1 VNLKNIG
8 ELSSEE
14 VNKFVCGIDLT
25 TNALA
30 TKLVTKEDADAATE
44 IVNALIQRSA
54 KLTAA
59 SLAAV
64 ILKTGKAKT
73 PEKPI
78 LMTIEG
84 TTFYKMNN
92 FRILFEAFLQGFL
105 SGENKR
111 FYEIV
116 EVPNSSLIGAGIAA
130 IVN

>member
-1 VNLKNIG
+1 
-8 ELSSEE
+8 
-14 VNKFVCGIDLT
+14 
-25 TNALA
+25 
-30 TKLVTKEDADAATE
+30 LV
-44 IVNALIQRSA
+44 
-54 KLTAA
+54 AA

-64 ILKTGKAKT
+64 VLKTGKAKT
-73 PEKPI
+73 ADKPI

-92 FRILFEAFLQGFL
+92 FRIMFEAFLQGFF
-105 SGENKR
+105 SGKNRR

>member
-1 VNLKNIG
+1 
-8 ELSSEE
+8 
-14 VNKFVCGIDLT
+14 VNKFVCGIELK
-25 TNALA
+25 TNVLA
-30 TKLVTKEDADAATE
+30 TQLASKEDADAAAE
-44 IVNALIQRSA
+44 IINNLIQRSA

-73 PEKPI
+73 AEKPI

-92 FRILFEAFLQGFL
+92 FQILFEAYLQGFL
-105 SGENKR
+105 SGENRR

-130 IVN
+130 LVN